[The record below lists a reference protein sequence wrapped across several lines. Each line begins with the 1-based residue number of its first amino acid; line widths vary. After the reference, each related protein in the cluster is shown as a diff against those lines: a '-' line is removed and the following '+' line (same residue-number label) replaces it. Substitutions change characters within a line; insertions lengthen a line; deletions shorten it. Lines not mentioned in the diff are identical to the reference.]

1 MTTNKDSVSSTA
13 LASGPGYGH
22 HPLLHQGRARF
33 YCSLRETKELVS
45 LLEHDRENLICELER
60 LRNYSWA
67 LYHAY
72 DKAVGELQ
80 QGKSQQWSGR

>member
-1 MTTNKDSVSSTA
+1 
-13 LASGPGYGH
+13 
-22 HPLLHQGRARF
+22 LLHQGRARF

-72 DKAVGELQ
+72 DKAVGELE
-80 QGKSQQWSGR
+80 QGSNGLGAEDKEAESEEVTHCAVN